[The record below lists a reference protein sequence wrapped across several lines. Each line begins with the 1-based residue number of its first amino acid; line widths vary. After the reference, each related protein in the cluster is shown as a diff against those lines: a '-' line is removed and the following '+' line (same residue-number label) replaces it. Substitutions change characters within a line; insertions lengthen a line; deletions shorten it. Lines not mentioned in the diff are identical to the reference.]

1 MKLSK
6 RDVNL
11 ILGIIS
17 LVIIVAFIFLVYMPK
32 YKDYQTEMDKIQ
44 PNRTYYQQA
53 KSLIQNLPQL
63 EENLKS
69 YQDKK
74 DTKQVTKSLNEN
86 QLFITLEEL
95 ADANQIDM
103 FFQKASSQPTQTA
116 PATGQATDPNA
127 TAGGNGTP
135 ANGTTDPNAANG
147 QAAPAT
153 TPTTPA
159 NGQATDPNA
168 AGGTN
173 GTPANGTPS
182 NGTPDPNAANGQAP
196 TVAGANTYTMAIK
209 GEYRSIMVF
218 LFELRNLEF
227 PATISQFKLVYNQN
241 PSKDNG
247 FPLEATFV
255 VSFADKGGGN

>member
-127 TAGGNGTP
+127 TAGANGTP
-135 ANGTTDPNAANG
+135 ANGQGTPATT
-147 QAAPAT
+147 PAT

-159 NGQATDPNA
+159 T
-168 AGGTN
+168 
-173 GTPANGTPS
+173 TPANGQAA
-182 NGTPDPNAANGQAP
+182 DPNTANGQVP